1 MIPPDN
7 GTGSNTAPAFVN
19 QKRAFYATP
28 DQKPNG
34 LPLLAEGIPEELRAL
49 SRWVPWR
56 YQWKPDK
63 KGGGTWAKVPLSAK
77 TGRAADCNKPSS
89 WGTFEHGLKLLE
101 AGIADGIG
109 FAFVGG
115 GYVGLDLD
123 GHRDPATGTLTPFAQ
138 LVLAAFDTYS
148 EVSASGTGVKLIGRG
163 VLLPDAPKT
172 AADGRKFKWV
182 SELSDK
188 PPAVAPKKVAALGLE
203 LFDRG
208 FFALTGHAV
217 PGTAPS
223 VRDVPPIAEFL
234 ATLPGADDATKRNT
248 FPPAIVPEGT
258 NGTKRNTSKSL
269 KTDAPASEPGPA
281 APDAPAPALPASVP
295 VPAADEVIERVRGH
309 ADGEALWNGD
319 TSAHNGD
326 HSGAD
331 LALCNLIAF
340 YAGPNPDLIDTVFR
354 GSGLMRDKWDERHAR
369 DGRTYG
375 TMTVQKALESKREFF
390 AWSPKL
396 EFSATPAA
404 GAPPNAPSS
413 AEADPWPEMGG
424 AAYHGLAGEFVRFVE
439 PQTEADPV
447 ALLVQFL
454 TMFGSA
460 AGRGAYVRVERTRH
474 HPNEFGVLV
483 GPSAK
488 GRKGTSEAWPSDLL
502 WHADEE
508 WAKNCR
514 AGKLASGEA
523 LVWALRDAIFGIV
536 DGEPQCIDEGITDK
550 RLLITEGE
558 FSAIL
563 KIAAKEQNTLS
574 DQLRDAWDGKDLH
587 NKNKASPCQATGAHV
602 SIVAHTNES
611 DLKLLLTENAMANG
625 FGNRFMFFA
634 VRRSKLLPF
643 GGNVDEEKFAELA
656 ARVAERLEEARE
668 ESRVPWGAEAAA
680 LWDTGGTYAHLSRER
695 HGLAGNLTSRAE
707 AHVVRLALLYALL
720 DGKREIGLAHLE
732 AALAV
737 WNYAEATAYRLFGS
751 ATGDPLAEDLLRYI
765 RGAPAGIG
773 RWKLHECI
781 GKNTQAA
788 KIGAAL
794 QTLRARNLARCEML
808 KTTGRAAETWFA
820 VNDRGTA

>member
-1 MIPPDN
+1 MIIAD
-7 GTGSNTAPAFVN
+7 TGHESNTAPSFVN

-56 YQWKPDK
+56 YEWKPDK

-77 TGRAADCNKPSS
+77 TGRAADCNKPGS
-89 WGTFEHGLKLLE
+89 WGTFEHSLKLLE

-109 FAFVGG
+109 FAFADG

-148 EVSASGTGVKLIGRG
+148 EVSASGTGVKLIARG
-163 VLLPDAPKT
+163 ALPPD
-172 AADGRKFKWV
+172 
-182 SELSDK
+182 
-188 PPAVAPKKVAALGLE
+188 APKKVAALGVE

-217 PGTAPS
+217 PGKPSTVTDFQPAFGAHLSDLLNGTDRTKPNTQKGLKTVAPACEP
-223 VRDVPPIAEFL
+223 VPGS
-234 ATLPGADDATKRNT
+234 PGA
-248 FPPAIVPEGT
+248 
-258 NGTKRNTSKSL
+258 
-269 KTDAPASEPGPA
+269 PA
-281 APDAPAPALPASVP
+281 AVPPAPAP
-295 VPAADEVIERVRGH
+295 VPAADEVIERVRRH
-309 ADGEALWNGD
+309 TDGEALWNGD
-319 TSAHNGD
+319 ARAHNDD

-340 YAGPNPDLIDTVFR
+340 YAGPNPDLIDAVFR

-375 TMTVQKALESKREFF
+375 TMTVQKAVADKREFF
-390 AWSPKL
+390 AWPPKL

-404 GAPPNAPSS
+404 GTPPNAPSS
-413 AEADPWPEMGG
+413 AEAAPWPEMGA

-439 PQTEADPV
+439 PQTEVDPV

-460 AGRGAYVRVERTRH
+460 AGRGAYVQVERTKH
-474 HPNEFGVLV
+474 YPNEFAVLV
-483 GPSAK
+483 GQSAK
-488 GRKGTSEAWPSDLL
+488 GRKGTSEAWPSDLMR
-502 WHADEE
+502 HADEH

-514 AGKLASGEA
+514 AGKLASGEG

-536 DGEPQCIDEGITDK
+536 EGEPQCVDEGIEDK

-563 KIAAKEQNTLS
+563 KIAAREQNTLS

-587 NKNKASPCQATGAHV
+587 NKNKVSPCMATGAHV
-602 SIVAHTNES
+602 SIVAHTNDS
-611 DLKLLLTENAMANG
+611 DLKLFLTENAMANG
-625 FGNRFMFFA
+625 FANRFMFFA

-643 GGNVDEEKFAELA
+643 GGNVDEDAFAALA
-656 ARVAERLEEARE
+656 ARVAELLDAARVE
-668 ESRVPWGAEAAA
+668 GRVTWSAEAAA
-680 LWDTGGTYAHLSRER
+680 QWDSGGTYAHLSRER
-695 HGLAGNLTSRAE
+695 YGLAGNLTSRAE

-751 ATGDPLAEDLLRYI
+751 STGDPLADDLLRYI
-765 RGAPAGIG
+765 RGATAGIG
-773 RWKLHECI
+773 RWELHQCI
-781 GKNTQAA
+781 GKNTPAA

-794 QTLRARNLARCEML
+794 ELLRSRNLARCEML
-808 KTTGRAAETWFA
+808 KTTGRAAETWFP
-820 VNDRGTA
+820 VNDRGTAQTTTG

>member
-1 MIPPDN
+1 MIASDKE
-7 GTGSNTAPAFVN
+7 TGSNTAPAFVN

-77 TGRAADCNKPSS
+77 TGRAADCNKPGS

-109 FAFVGG
+109 FAFAEG

-123 GHRDPATGTLTPFAQ
+123 GHRDPATGTLTSFAQ
-138 LVLAAFDTYS
+138 LVLAAFGTYA
-148 EVSASGTGVKLIGRG
+148 EVSASGTGVKLIARG
-163 VLLPDAPKT
+163 ALPSSAPKT
-172 AADGRKFKWV
+172 AAGERGFKWA
-182 SELSDK
+182 SELSDA
-188 PPAVAPKKVAALGLE
+188 PLPSAPKKVAALGVE

-217 PGTAPS
+217 PGT
-223 VRDVPPIAEFL
+223 
-234 ATLPGADDATKRNT
+234 PGTVADFQPAFGAHLSDLLKGTDRTKPDT
-248 FPPAIVPEGT
+248 QKG
-258 NGTKRNTSKSL
+258 L
-269 KTDAPASEPGPA
+269 KTVAQASEPVPSSPGAPA
-281 APDAPAPALPASVP
+281 AVPAPVPPAPAH
-295 VPAADEVIERVRGH
+295 VPATEEVIERVRRQTE
-309 ADGEALWNGD
+309 GEALWNGD

-340 YAGPNPDLIDTVFR
+340 YAGPNPDLIDAVFR

-375 TMTVQKALESKREFF
+375 TMTVQKAVADKRAFF
-390 AWSPKL
+390 AWPPKL

-413 AEADPWPEMGG
+413 AEADPWPEMG
-424 AAYHGLAGEFVRFVE
+424 ATAYHGLAGEFVRFVE

-447 ALLVQFL
+447 ALLVQLL

-474 HPNEFGVLV
+474 YPNEFGVIV
-483 GPSAK
+483 GQSAK
-488 GRKGTSEAWPSDLL
+488 GRKGTSEAWPTDLL
-502 WHADEE
+502 WHADEH

-536 DGEPQCIDEGITDK
+536 DGEPQCTDEGVEDK
-550 RLLITEGE
+550 RLLIIESE

-587 NKNKASPCQATGAHV
+587 NKNKGSPCMATGAHV
-602 SIVAHTNES
+602 SIVAHTNDS

-625 FGNRFMFFA
+625 FANRFMFFA

-643 GGNVDEEKFAELA
+643 GGKVDEDAFAALA
-656 ARVAERLEEARE
+656 ARVAERLDAARAE
-668 ESRVPWGAEAAA
+668 GVVTWSAEAAA

-732 AALAV
+732 AGLAV

-751 ATGDPLAEDLLRYI
+751 ATGDPLADELLRYI

-773 RWKLHECI
+773 RWELHKRAD
-781 GKNTQAA
+781 KNIPSA

-794 QTLRARNLARCEML
+794 QTLRERNLARCEML
-808 KTTGRAAETWFA
+808 KTTGRAAETWFP
-820 VNDRGTA
+820 VNDRGTTSTTTS